1 MRKIKVILMS
11 VLLALFIAGCSSGTS
26 AEFFESGSQ
35 ISGKTEQSDSGMEV
49 HFIDCRAGRCY
60 FDKSWG
66 SCDADRCG

>member
-11 VLLALFIAGCSSGTS
+11 VFLALFIAGCSSGTS

-49 HFIDCRAGRCY
+49 HFIDVGPVSYTHLCNGRR
-60 FDKSWG
+60 FI
-66 SCDADRCG
+66 

>member
-35 ISGKTEQSDSGMEV
+35 IPVWKYILLM
-49 HFIDCRAGRCY
+49 
-60 FDKSWG
+60 
-66 SCDADRCG
+66 